1 MHLVIDDLA
10 SLKLA
15 QATAST
21 ARISSSIELAT
32 VLQSEIIISDSFLCW
47 CTGERNPASDGRNS
61 SSEILNLISTLQPF
75 YKRGFGRCRPL

>member
-1 MHLVIDDLA
+1 MQLVIDDLD

-32 VLQSEIIISDSFLCW
+32 VLQSEIIISESFFFF
-47 CTGERNPASDGRNS
+47 S
-61 SSEILNLISTLQPF
+61 SVVLHRQ
-75 YKRGFGRCRPL
+75 

>member
-1 MHLVIDDLA
+1 MQLVIDDLD

-32 VLQSEIIISDSFLCW
+32 VLQSEIIISRVFFFFLL
-47 CTGERNPASDGRNS
+47 GGAAQAIKILVLSGRTTPLKS
-61 SSEILNLISTLQPF
+61 SI
-75 YKRGFGRCRPL
+75 